1 MVTNDEDV
9 LRLAELRHLIA
20 SGQARPIRER
30 AHLSLPE
37 VATYCHVSYKTIRR
51 WEAGERPPRG
61 DGALRYG
68 YLLGVLSEVASRR
81 GVAA

>member
-1 MVTNDEDV
+1 MTNDEDV

-20 SGQARPIRER
+20 SGQARGIRER
-30 AHLSLPE
+30 ARLSLPE
-37 VATYCHVSYKTIRR
+37 VATYCRVTYKTIRR
-51 WEAGERPPRG
+51 WESGERSPRG

-68 YLLGVLSEVASRR
+68 YLLAALTDVENRR